1 MVIANHYY
9 KDSVKEVIDGVKA
22 LERGQVIVSCFIAV
36 IFFVLE
42 GYIISNMSKHINP
55 DFKWKTGFKIAYLCE
70 FFRVLTL
77 GSGSGVI
84 AIYYL
89 QKNKVSPAKGTGLTV
104 MQFGIKKVAIFIT
117 GIIGYLYLI
126 LDSDTNVIIRDYNI
140 YVLFGAI
147 FTFLVAIFM
156 MGLAF
161 SRKLNGLVNMI
172 IDKLMIKFSKK
183 SNMFE
188 KWKNEANQLNETG
201 LYIIHHPEILY
212 KNLLADC
219 MKLIAIYSIPSYI
232 LIGNCSAT
240 FSECVMLICVINMVD
255 IIIPVPSGIG
265 SFEFLFVMFMESF
278 ANSTDALTAVLVYR
292 FATWIVPFFVGMFI
306 WIIDKI
312 REIKGLVVE

>member
-1 MVIANHYY
+1 MLVASYYY
-9 KDSVKEVIDGVKA
+9 KDSVKEVIEGIKE
-22 LERGQVIVSCFIAV
+22 LEHGQVIISCLIAV
-36 IFFVLE
+36 IFFILE

-77 GSGSGVI
+77 GSGSGVV

-104 MQFGIKKVAIFIT
+104 MQFGIKKVAIFVI
-117 GIIGYLYLI
+117 GIIGYIYMI
-126 LDSDTNVIIRDYNI
+126 LDSDTNVIIRDYDI

-147 FTFLVAIFM
+147 FTFLVAMVM

-161 SRKLNGLVNMI
+161 STRLNSLVNLL
-172 IDKLMIKFSKK
+172 IDKLMVRFSKK
-183 SNMFE
+183 ADMFE

-201 LYIIHHPEILY
+201 QYLINRPSILS

-219 MKLIAIYSIPSYI
+219 MKLIAIYCIPSYI
-232 LIGNCSAT
+232 LIGNCNAT
-240 FSECVMLICVINMVD
+240 FVECVMLICVINMVD

-278 ANSTDALTAVLVYR
+278 ASSTDAITAVLVYR
-292 FATWIVPFFVGMFI
+292 FATWIVPFFVGMII
-306 WIIDKI
+306 WIFDKI
-312 REIKGLVVE
+312 REIKGLAIE